1 VSTASVLSTIR
12 EGSNGAPP
20 NAMFKLTISAPTAA
34 NIIIVSVTV
43 RFRVFQFAEISAKK
57 THHPGTCETSFAQ
70 FCK

>member
-1 VSTASVLSTIR
+1 
-12 EGSNGAPP
+12 
-20 NAMFKLTISAPTAA
+20 MFKQTITAPTAA
-34 NIIIVSVTV
+34 NIIVVSVTV